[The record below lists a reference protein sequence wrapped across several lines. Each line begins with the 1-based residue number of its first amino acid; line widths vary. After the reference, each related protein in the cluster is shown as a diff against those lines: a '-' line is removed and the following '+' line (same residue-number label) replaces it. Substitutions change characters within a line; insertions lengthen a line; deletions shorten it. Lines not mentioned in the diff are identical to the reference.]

1 MGWLEALLLEE
12 VRPGSRNCWDGMEY
26 STPYTGIEGAS
37 EMPSTE
43 GKKAVGDESTAPIEN

>member
-37 EMPSTE
+37 EMPSPE